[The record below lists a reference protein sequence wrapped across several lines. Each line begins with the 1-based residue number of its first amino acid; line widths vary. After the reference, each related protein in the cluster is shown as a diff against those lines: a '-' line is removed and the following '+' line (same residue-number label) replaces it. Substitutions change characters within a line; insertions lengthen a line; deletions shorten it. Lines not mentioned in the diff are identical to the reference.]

1 MPISILN
8 RLTFII
14 FVLTSVA
21 LSGCG
26 TTPSA
31 SSLQHTEHL
40 NIPVDSLH
48 STDLAFRLGRTLQSS
63 AIATGSDTDA
73 RYSHI
78 GIIVRQADDVSVIH
92 IEPQRGGDEGV
103 RCERLEEFF
112 ADDKAVSGAIVRL
125 DNLTC
130 EQRQTISQYLLLA
143 ARSPIRFDHDYSLS
157 DTTRMYCTELTE
169 WAYSKAGVTLS
180 AGRRH
185 TLPLASEAVI
195 LPGDI
200 LQRDDIIP
208 IWAFPSR

>member
-8 RLTFII
+8 RLIFII
-14 FVLTSVA
+14 LFLSVSA

-31 SSLQHTEHL
+31 SLLQHTEHL
-40 NIPVDSLH
+40 NIPVDSLL
-48 STDLAFRLGRTLQSS
+48 SADLAFRLGRTLQSS
-63 AIATGSDTDA
+63 AIAAGANKEA

-78 GIIVRQADDVSVIH
+78 GIIVRQANDVSVIH
-92 IEPQRGGDEGV
+92 IEPQRGGDESV
-103 RCERLEEFF
+103 RCEQLEEFF

-130 EQRQTISQYLLLA
+130 EQRQIISQYLLLA
-143 ARSPIRFDHDYSLS
+143 ARSPIRFDHDYTLS

-169 WAYSKAGVTLS
+169 WAYSKAGIILS

-195 LPGDI
+195 LPSDI
-200 LQRDDIIP
+200 LQRNDIIP

>member
-8 RLTFII
+8 RLISII
-14 FVLTSVA
+14 LFLSVSA

-31 SSLQHTEHL
+31 PSLQHTEHL
-40 NIPVDSLH
+40 NIPIDSLR
-48 STDLAFRLGRTLQSS
+48 SADLAFRLGRTLQSS
-63 AIATGSDTDA
+63 AIAAGANKEA

-78 GIIVRQADDVSVIH
+78 GIIVRLADDVSVIH

-112 ADDKAVSGAIVRL
+112 APDKASAGAIVRL

-130 EQRQTISQYLLLA
+130 EQRQIISQYLLLV
-143 ARSPIRFDHDYSLS
+143 ARSPIRFDHDYTLS
-157 DTTRMYCTELTE
+157 DTTRMYCNELTE
-169 WAYSKAGVTLS
+169 WAYSKAGITLS

-185 TLPLASEAVI
+185 SLPLASEAVI

-200 LQRDDIIP
+200 LQRNDVVP
-208 IWAFPSR
+208 IWTFPSR

>member
-1 MPISILN
+1 MPISTLN
-8 RLTFII
+8 RLIFII
-14 FVLTSVA
+14 LFLSVSA

-26 TTPSA
+26 TTLSAPS
-31 SSLQHTEHL
+31 LRHTEHL
-40 NIPVDSLH
+40 NIPVDSLR
-48 STDLAFRLGRTLQSS
+48 SADLAFRLGRTLQSS
-63 AIATGSDTDA
+63 AIATGSDKDA

-143 ARSPIRFDHDYSLS
+143 ARSPIRFDHDYTLS

-169 WAYSKAGVTLS
+169 WAYSKAGITLS

-200 LQRDDIIP
+200 LQRNDIIP

>member
-8 RLTFII
+8 RLISII
-14 FVLTSVA
+14 LLLSVSA

-31 SSLQHTEHL
+31 PSFRHTEYL
-40 NIPVDSLH
+40 NIPIDSLL
-48 STDLAFRLGRTLQSS
+48 SADLAFRLGRTLQSS
-63 AIATGSDTDA
+63 AIAAGANKDA

-78 GIIVRQADDVSVIH
+78 GIIIRQADDVSVIH

-103 RCERLEEFF
+103 KCECLEEFF
-112 ADDKAVSGAIVRL
+112 APDKASAGAIVRL

-130 EQRQTISQYLLLA
+130 EQRQIISQYLLLA
-143 ARSPIRFDHDYSLS
+143 ARSPIRFDHDYTLS

-169 WAYSKAGVTLS
+169 WAYSKAGIILS

-185 TLPLASEAVI
+185 SLPLASEAVI
-195 LPGDI
+195 LPSDI

-208 IWAFPSR
+208 IWTFPSR

>member
-1 MPISILN
+1 M
-8 RLTFII
+8 
-14 FVLTSVA
+14 
-21 LSGCG
+21 
-26 TTPSA
+26 
-31 SSLQHTEHL
+31 
-40 NIPVDSLH
+40 PVDSLL
-48 STDLAFRLGRTLQSS
+48 SADLAFRLGRTLQSS
-63 AIATGSDTDA
+63 AIATGTDKDA

-103 RCERLEEFF
+103 KCECLEEFF
-112 ADDKAVSGAIVRL
+112 APDKASAGAIVRL

-143 ARSPIRFDHDYSLS
+143 ARSPIRFDHDYTLS

-169 WAYSKAGVTLS
+169 WAYSKAGITLS

-185 TLPLASEAVI
+185 SLPLASEAVI

-200 LQRDDIIP
+200 LQRNDVVP

>member
-1 MPISILN
+1 MPISTLN
-8 RLTFII
+8 RLIFII
-14 FVLTSVA
+14 LFLSVSA

-31 SSLQHTEHL
+31 PSLRHTEHL
-40 NIPVDSLH
+40 NIPIDSLR
-48 STDLAFRLGRTLQSS
+48 SADLAFRLGRTLQSS
-63 AIATGSDTDA
+63 AIAAGSDKDA

-103 RCERLEEFF
+103 RCERLEVFF

-143 ARSPIRFDHDYSLS
+143 ARSPIRFDHDYTLS

-169 WAYSKAGVTLS
+169 WAYSKAGITLS

-195 LPGDI
+195 LPSDI